1 MDEKGT
7 SSFIILVYAVGII
20 TALLLLLLSNKLFT
34 PLLMEVNSGKSILN
48 LIFKRDDHLDF
59 TVNLIVPLL
68 LQIVGIII
76 LVIIFWCLV
85 KSIFISEE
93 TSSTKIIMGIL
104 SLLLIAMLIKAM
116 LVIWPIIQITFL
128 TLICF
133 VCMLFVLGS
142 LINYTSSSQ

>member
-7 SSFIILVYAVGII
+7 SGFIILVYAFGIN
-20 TALLLLLLSNKLFT
+20 TAFLFLLLSNKLIT
-34 PLLMEVNSGKSILN
+34 PLLLEVKSGKSFLN
-48 LIFKRDDHLDF
+48 LIFNRNDHLNF

-68 LQIVGIII
+68 LQIVGMII
-76 LVIIFWCLV
+76 LVIIFWYLV
-85 KSIFISEE
+85 KSIFISED

-116 LVIWPIIQITFL
+116 LVIWPLIQITFL

-133 VCMLFVLGS
+133 ICMLFVLGS

>member
-7 SSFIILVYAVGII
+7 SSFIILVYAVSII

-34 PLLMEVNSGKSILN
+34 PLLIEVNSGKAILN
-48 LIFKRDDHLDF
+48 LIFNRDDHLDF

-76 LVIIFWCLV
+76 LLIIFWCLV
-85 KSIFISEE
+85 KSILISEE

>member
-7 SSFIILVYAVGII
+7 SGFIILVYAVGII

-34 PLLMEVNSGKSILN
+34 PLLMAVNSGKSILN
-48 LIFKRDDHLDF
+48 LIFNREDHLDF
-59 TVNLIVPLL
+59 TVNLIIPLL
-68 LQIVGIII
+68 LQIVGILI

-85 KSIFISEE
+85 KSIFVSEE

-104 SLLLIAMLIKAM
+104 SLLLVAMLIKAM

-128 TLICF
+128 TILCF

>member
-7 SSFIILVYAVGII
+7 SGFIILVYAVGII
-20 TALLLLLLSNKLFT
+20 TAFLFLLLSNKLFT
-34 PLLMEVNSGKSILN
+34 PLLIEVNSGKSIMN
-48 LIFKRDDHLDF
+48 LIFNKEDHLDF
-59 TVNLIVPLL
+59 TLNLILPLL

-76 LVIIFWCLV
+76 LVINFWYLV
-85 KSIFISEE
+85 KSIFISED

-116 LVIWPIIQITFL
+116 IVIWPIIQITFL
-128 TLICF
+128 SIICF
-133 VCMLFVLGS
+133 VFMIAVLGS